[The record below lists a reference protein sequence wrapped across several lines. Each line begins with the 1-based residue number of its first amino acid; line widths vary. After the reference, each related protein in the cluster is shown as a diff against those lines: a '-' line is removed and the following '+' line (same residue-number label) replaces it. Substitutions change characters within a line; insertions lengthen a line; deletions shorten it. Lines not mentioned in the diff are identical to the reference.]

1 MAHHLVERRK
11 ELKRRR
17 KKRRERLKER
27 NKKAAILKSA
37 MIIPCKI
44 PKEPEA
50 VTPIPTKSVIT
61 PTTPVMHPHETYLT
75 EPAVIAITPVTPAR
89 KSFETDW
96 GKAHSITELIKLL
109 PTGIKTKKIWPAIPE
124 QLKEEI
130 IKWARHMAESR
141 NFAAPA
147 EWDGSLKQALLLMD
161 SGRLPN
167 GFRIYLG
174 L

>member
-1 MAHHLVERRK
+1 MSHHLVERRK

-17 KKRRERLKER
+17 KRRQASLKER
-27 NKKAAILKSA
+27 DKKAVLLKTVP
-37 MIIPCKI
+37 IVPRKI
-44 PKEPEA
+44 PKEPET
-50 VTPIPTKSVIT
+50 VIPILTKPVVT
-61 PTTPVMHPHETYLT
+61 PTTPARHPHETYLT
-75 EPAVIAITPVTPAR
+75 EPVVIPITPVRNTC
-89 KSFETDW
+89 ETDW
-96 GKAHSITELIKLL
+96 EKAQSITELIKLL
-109 PTGIKTKKIWPAIPE
+109 PAGIKTKKLWWNIPE

-130 IKWARHMAESR
+130 ITRARHMAASR

-147 EWDGSLKQALLLMD
+147 EWDGSLKQALLLMG